1 MAVIRNGK
9 LVDDIYI
16 DVRALDQVPVDRPVI
31 VSLQQ
36 WQTHRDALLASKQPL
51 GIRLQSDQPPALIAA
66 DLGHFSVVALEFPK
80 FRDGRAYTHARMLRE
95 RFGFRG
101 ELRAVGDVLQEQ
113 LHYMQRCGFE
123 SFEITAAD
131 PLAAWQAI
139 ENDHTVWYQATGDG
153 RPRALELRRQQ
164 AR

>member
-1 MAVIRNGK
+1 MALIRNGK

-16 DVRALDQVPVDRPVI
+16 DARALDPVPTDRPVI

-36 WQTHRDALLASKQPL
+36 WQAHRDTLLASKQPL
-51 GIRLQSDQPPALIAA
+51 GIRLQSDQPPALLAA
-66 DLGHFSVVALEFPK
+66 DLSHFSVVALEFPK

-95 RFGFRG
+95 RYAFSG

-113 LHYMQRCGFE
+113 LHYMQRCGFD
-123 SFEITAAD
+123 SFEIIAAD
-131 PLAAWQAI
+131 PLVAWQAI
-139 ENDHTVWYQATGDG
+139 ESDHTVWYQATGDG
-153 RPRALELRRQQ
+153 RPRALDLRRQP